1 MLLLLTLCCCC
12 WRRRCCCCCSCCWP
26 KHAPRS
32 SVPHPP
38 VPRRRVSSMPPP
50 RPRRRVS
57 SKRQVSFPVATE
69 DQSVLVVETDSDGC
83 PEKVTRGKF
92 ARRASEMFR
101 AGMPCKRRQTD
112 LNCAGTQQLRSSLPS
127 AARAAQ
133 GAENSQGWNGLLQF
147 RRQHVQDEAHAAS
160 NSSSGNG
167 YRFLPSP
174 GGVQPTV
181 QHARWARSRVH
192 MEETEDRP
200 YIICECGHWEWQDEA
215 EDYCLCCHRYWI

>member
-1 MLLLLTLCCCC
+1 
-12 WRRRCCCCCSCCWP
+12 
-26 KHAPRS
+26 
-32 SVPHPP
+32 
-38 VPRRRVSSMPPP
+38 MPPP

-57 SKRQVSFPVATE
+57 SKRQVSFPAATE

-133 GAENSQGWNGLLQF
+133 GAENGQGWNGLLQL

-167 YRFLPSP
+167 YRFHQAWVESSRQSSMRGGHGRAFTWRRQRTGRTSSASVDIGSGRTRQRIIVSVATGTGSEAAGRPCLVAGPS
-174 GGVQPTV
+174 Q
-181 QHARWARSRVH
+181 RSRRGRTGRSPCVSGA
-192 MEETEDRP
+192 P
-200 YIICECGHWEWQDEA
+200 ECCTPGD
-215 EDYCLCCHRYWI
+215 L